1 MHIADGVLPTAV
13 AAGCYVLTLAG
24 LGLSLRTLAER
35 DLPKIAV
42 VSSSFFVASLIH
54 LPLGPTSV
62 HLLLPG
68 LVGALLGPTAFLSIV
83 VGLFLQSLLFQFGG
97 LTALGA
103 NSLMMGL
110 PALICGFLYRGL
122 RGTSKTV
129 QCSGRRPGQWIGR
142 GDSRLSS
149 GSLAGDRGRILSWCG
164 QDGPCG
170 PYPGHGGRGACRRLC
185 DLLSLSGETRVA
197 RDHPQKGER
206 VNLDQ
211 AHVIVLNS
219 VQTMSLFSCLFL
231 PFFCALV
238 AWLLKPEKSSIPG
251 QETGPDWSSPVSY
264 RGGQASSLF
273 HSWVPSV
280 KIATLLLGA
289 FLIVSLHT
297 LAWALVALFA
307 CGLCVELTG
316 MSWTRPLRRLAA
328 LGGFLGMLVVI
339 IPLTSPVQAGDT
351 VLLLPWLRQWPFNLA
366 GVHLALTIVCKAM
379 AVALLMEPMLATSS
393 LTQTMQGFTKLGL
406 PASLNQMI
414 LLCHRYI
421 FVFQEEM
428 QRMQRSMRVRGFV
441 PRTNIATLRTM
452 GGGFGMLFIRS
463 FERTE
468 RVYEAMLSRG
478 YQGRFP
484 ADVRQEITRKDLVKG
499 GVFIMIG
506 AMLLIG
512 DRFFP
517 LILF

>member
-1 MHIADGVLPTAV
+1 M
-13 AAGCYVLTLAG
+13 
-24 LGLSLRTLAER
+24 
-35 DLPKIAV
+35 
-42 VSSSFFVASLIH
+42 
-54 LPLGPTSV
+54 
-62 HLLLPG
+62 
-68 LVGALLGPTAFLSIV
+68 
-83 VGLFLQSLLFQFGG
+83 
-97 LTALGA
+97 
-103 NSLMMGL
+103 
-110 PALICGFLYRGL
+110 
-122 RGTSKTV
+122 
-129 QCSGRRPGQWIGR
+129 
-142 GDSRLSS
+142 
-149 GSLAGDRGRILSWCG
+149 
-164 QDGPCG
+164 
-170 PYPGHGGRGACRRLC
+170 
-185 DLLSLSGETRVA
+185 
-197 RDHPQKGER
+197 
-206 VNLDQ
+206 NLDQ

-219 VQTMSLFSCLFL
+219 VQTMSLFSCLFI

-238 AWLLKPEKSSIPG
+238 AWLLKPEKSSVPG
-251 QETGPDWSSPVSY
+251 QETGPDWSSPVPD
-264 RGGQASSLF
+264 RGGQVNSLF
-273 HSWVPSV
+273 HSWAPSV
-280 KIATLLLGA
+280 KIATLLITA

-297 LAWALVALFA
+297 LAWALIALFA

-339 IPLTSPVQAGDT
+339 IPLTSPVQPGDT
-351 VLLLPWLRQWPFNLA
+351 ILLLPWLRQWPFNLA
-366 GVHLALTIVCKAM
+366 GVHLALTIVSKAM

-393 LTQTMQGFTKLGL
+393 LSQTLQGFTELGL

-452 GGGFGMLFIRS
+452 GSGFGMLFIRS

-484 ADVRQEITRKDLVKG
+484 ADVHQKISHKDLVKG
-499 GVFIMIG
+499 VLFIMIG
-506 AMLLIG
+506 AMLLAG